1 MADAPHIAS
10 GDLTREA
17 IATLL
22 QSRGVTP
29 TQQRI
34 EIAAILLER
43 PQHLS
48 AEEVLNRVNRH
59 EAQVSKATVY
69 NTLGLFALKGLVR
82 EVIVD
87 PTKVVYDSN
96 TRPHHHLYDIA
107 TGSLTDIDAD
117 AIPIGGLPELP
128 DDVVVEGVDV
138 VIRVRGR

>member
-1 MADAPHIAS
+1 MLS
-10 GDLTREA
+10 GHLTREA

-22 QSRGVTP
+22 QSREVTP

-43 PQHLS
+43 PQHLT

-69 NTLGLFALKGLVR
+69 NTLGLFARKGLVR

-96 TRPHHHLYDIA
+96 TRPHHHLYDIT
-107 TGSLTDIDAD
+107 TGNLTDVDAD
-117 AIPIGGLPELP
+117 AIRIGGLPELP
-128 DDVVVEGVDV
+128 DGVVVEGVDV
-138 VIRVRGR
+138 VIRIRGR